1 MVFSALAVTDFN
13 ENILKGAATSA
24 AAGNRSHRTPI
35 PLGRSPQTTNKDEKS
50 PINHLDLT
58 NYKEDEEHEMNNPN
72 VKSVLKSLLEK
83 NSSPLQDKKKGTA
96 MATPRKPQNPSP
108 FNHASR

>member
-1 MVFSALAVTDFN
+1 MVLSALAVTDFN

-58 NYKEDEEHEMNNPN
+58 NYKDEENEMNNPN
-72 VKSVLKSLLEK
+72 VKSVLKSLLDK
-83 NSSPLQDKKKGTA
+83 NSSPLQDKKIGTA
-96 MATPRKPQNPSP
+96 MATPRKPQDPSP